1 MTISRR
7 HLLQV
12 AALTMT
18 GAARPAL
25 SQQFPSKPI
34 RLIVPAS
41 AGTSVDL
48 TARFVAERLSNVLNT
63 SVIVDNRAGAG
74 GGIGSDFVSKAAP
87 DGYTL
92 LMPGITLI
100 TTRLLA
106 GSPFTYDPVKDFTAI
121 AKLNGAALAVV
132 VSAESPYKTLADLI
146 KAMKDRP
153 GEITFASG
161 GSGSTSHLCAV
172 VLMDLTHTKA
182 KHIPYKGNTPAV
194 TDTAGGQV
202 DFTCQ
207 GSAGVLPMIKSG
219 KLRALAVTSRE
230 RWDSIPNVPTGV
242 QAGVPDFIV
251 SSWIGVM
258 GPAGI
263 PGPIVQRLSNELVH
277 IARSAEF
284 KDFCEQQAMYVDVA
298 DHQNFQR
305 ELADDM
311 TKWQRIVAIANAN

>member
-1 MTISRR
+1 MKISRR
-7 HLLQV
+7 HLLQA
-12 AALTMT
+12 AALAVA
-18 GAARPAL
+18 GATRPAFA
-25 SQQFPSKPI
+25 QQYPTKPI

-48 TARFVAERLSNVLNT
+48 TARFVADRLSNRLNT
-63 SVIVDNRAGAG
+63 SIIVDNRAGAG

-92 LMPGITLI
+92 LLPGITLI

-121 AKLNGAALAVV
+121 ARLNGAALAVV

-146 KAMKDRP
+146 KAMKDKP
-153 GEITFASG
+153 GEITYASG
-161 GSGSTSHLCAV
+161 GSGSTSHLCAI
-172 VLMDLTHTKA
+172 VLMDLTGTKA

-219 KLRALAVTSRE
+219 KLRALAVTSKQ
-230 RWDSIPNVPTGV
+230 RWDSIPTVPTGIE
-242 QAGVPDFIV
+242 AGVPDFIV
-251 SSWIGVM
+251 SSWIGAL

-263 PGPIVQRLSNELVH
+263 PAPIVQRLSDELVS
-277 IARSAEF
+277 IAGSAEF
-284 KDFCEQQAMYVDVA
+284 REFCEQQAMYVDIA
-298 DHQNFQR
+298 DHQKFQR

-311 TKWQRIVAIANAN
+311 VKWQRIVAIANAS